1 MNRQKL
7 AILILLTAIV
17 PFVIYYAVD
26 YVEGYIPPTES
37 YKKTPAQ
44 FEQAFNEIMGEYGMS
59 IDVNSVGF
67 ENTSGRPF
75 KAVPVQCADGSSIL
89 CTFTTTAAKQKSLLM
104 HLKFEQQLNNT
115 PDETVYIEPL
125 LEFVMQEF
133 FAPMYEEPDKTFASF
148 AIVTILSYNEALQS
162 CRTFIGSDESEL
174 VMYIAAEE
182 DEGSGIKIIKDRQ
195 DPPSVTL
202 SVYLWGG

>member
-7 AILILLTAIV
+7 AILILLAAAV
-17 PFVIYYAVD
+17 PFFVYCAAD
-26 YVEGYIPPTES
+26 YVKGYIPPTES

-59 IDVNSVGF
+59 IDVNSVDF
-67 ENTSGRPF
+67 ENTNGRPF
-75 KAVPVQCADGSSIL
+75 KAMPVQCSDGSSIL

-115 PDETVYIEPL
+115 SDETVYIEPL

-133 FAPMYEEPDKTFASF
+133 FTPMYEEPDKTFASF

-162 CRTFIGSDESEL
+162 CRTFIDSDESEL
-174 VMYIAAEE
+174 VMYVATDKE
-182 DEGSGIKIIKDRQ
+182 EGSGITITKDRQ
-195 DPPSVTL
+195 DPPSITI

>member
-17 PFVIYYAVD
+17 PFFIYCSVD

-44 FEQAFNEIMGEYGMS
+44 FEQAFNEIMSVYGMS
-59 IDVNSVGF
+59 MDVHSVDF
-67 ENTSGRPF
+67 EDANGRPF
-75 KAVPVQCADGSSIL
+75 MAVPVQCADGSSIL
-89 CTFTTTAAKQKSLLM
+89 CTFTTTAAKQRSLLM

-125 LEFVMQEF
+125 LELVMQEF
-133 FAPMYEEPDKTFASF
+133 FAPMYEEPDKVFTSLEKAS
-148 AIVTILSYNEALQS
+148 VLSYNEALQS
-162 CRTFIGSDESEL
+162 C
-174 VMYIAAEE
+174 
-182 DEGSGIKIIKDRQ
+182 
-195 DPPSVTL
+195 TL
-202 SVYLWGG
+202 FARFAD